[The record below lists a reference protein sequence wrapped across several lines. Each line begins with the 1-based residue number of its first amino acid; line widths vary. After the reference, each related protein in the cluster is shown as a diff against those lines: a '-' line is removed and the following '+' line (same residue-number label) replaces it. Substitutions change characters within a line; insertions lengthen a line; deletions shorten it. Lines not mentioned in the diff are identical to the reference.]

1 MLARKQSAI
10 YGIAKLGHSLL
21 ATYGK
26 KIFRNLK
33 EARHFLRSLKLLIV
47 FFILWESD
55 DFLPKKILE
64 ACILQRKS
72 SHSYS
77 RASSS
82 GEKGIN
88 FEDDDHHDDE
98 IAGSPTAL
106 EIECIE
112 LHPTLSVQSTL
123 IQNGGF
129 DDVTE
134 IEISRRND
142 LLSPIISH
150 LFRAIALSLISPRR
164 IATRILNSRISSTHF
179 MQIGLTGTSGHC
191 ANTRSLDDGRRA

>member
-142 LLSPIISH
+142 LLSPIYQSFIPSH
-150 LFRAIALSLISPRR
+150 CIVPHLAAENRDSHPEQSDFFDPFHADWPYWNVRALCEHPKP
-164 IATRILNSRISSTHF
+164 
-179 MQIGLTGTSGHC
+179 
-191 ANTRSLDDGRRA
+191 